1 MYIKHI
7 IMENTLKDTAE
18 GLNHLIIIANDAK
31 EGFAQAA
38 DIVAEP
44 MLKAMFSRYAAERA
58 EFAAQLQALVAIT
71 GNQPE
76 SGTGPLGALH
86 RVWVDIKSSLVTNDE
101 QSVLKECI
109 RGDETA
115 VSAYET
121 VLKEHLLTAE
131 QQNIVSQQLKL
142 TRDALFSLTQ
152 ELKQHND

>member
-1 MYIKHI
+1 MN
-7 IMENTLKDTAE
+7 MENTLKDAAD
-18 GLNHLIIIANDAK
+18 GINHLIIIANDGK

-58 EFAAQLQALVAIT
+58 EFAAQLQALVAAAGT
-71 GNQPE
+71 EPE

-86 RVWVDIKSSLVTNDE
+86 RVWVDIKSSLVANDD

-131 QQNIVSQQLKL
+131 QQNIISQQLKL
-142 TRDALFSLTQ
+142 TRDALFSLAQ